1 MQAGVTTQ
9 AFPLGI
15 CVFMLIVGRE
25 EEGRCRENDSQQ
37 ASCVGQVYLRLESII
52 TKQLRG
58 SIINGE
64 THFNSPD

>member
-15 CVFMLIVGRE
+15 CVFMLIVGR

-58 SIINGE
+58 SIINSQ